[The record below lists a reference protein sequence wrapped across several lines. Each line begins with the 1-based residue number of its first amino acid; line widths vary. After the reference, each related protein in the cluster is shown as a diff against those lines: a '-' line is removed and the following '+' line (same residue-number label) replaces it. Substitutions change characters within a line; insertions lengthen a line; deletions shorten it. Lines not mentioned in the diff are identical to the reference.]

1 MERVL
6 KADACVVMTR
16 LEEGGRSVAQGPTF
30 HLLADLC
37 LCFLFDYTIDIKIGG
52 GGGRGATHNPL
63 GELNETRGSGPN
75 PEDSCHV
82 SCHDPTNSGIGSCF
96 KAIPVK
102 CAMCWQATHSDT
114 LRSRG
119 G

>member
-52 GGGRGATHNPL
+52 GWGEGGDTQPAWRAQRNKGKRPKPGGL
-63 GELNETRGSGPN
+63 L
-75 PEDSCHV
+75 SCV
-82 SCHDPTNSGIGSCF
+82 MS
-96 KAIPVK
+96 
-102 CAMCWQATHSDT
+102 
-114 LRSRG
+114 
-119 G
+119 